1 MRLKDIFRT
10 QKYVCILAWALIG
23 FVFAYIACS
32 VILSGSTSI
41 TSLYDVG
48 DVYEVRDSVYKT
60 AITLEK
66 GHQENSGKVVLDDG
80 LFEYQIEIEKNEN
93 QYKYFCIQLKNLS
106 IKDVEWT
113 IDFRKQKNNEIL
125 KNEKNSYLLHEGM
138 NLIYLPKNSFNTIAI
153 EITGENDTSFYVEK
167 MQMRETKPCF
177 DGEKALEIVFV
188 TYLLYIL
195 LSGALLF
202 IWRKI
207 GISFRFYS
215 WIESL
220 QEIYI
225 IIAGQFKKIQERMF
239 FLQKYKNYLVTSFFV
254 LMFSYSVLVE
264 ILRVYYIK
272 FKYHAFI
279 YLVLLLIITMLS
291 VESKPEK
298 KNWNNSLVWSWL
310 ILWIIACISDFLL
323 PKYFRFIGY
332 VMVFAVGFF
341 IFIWNNM
348 EKPEGMIKNF
358 VRAVHIFLVLITI
371 FCLLFRP
378 DVSSDARY
386 SGIIANPS
394 IFALYLATIFA
405 VLLGELENAI
415 RNEVSLKYLLFYIA
429 EGCVTLV
436 FMVKS
441 QSLCPLLTIAGIAF
455 IWFVRMAYYTKKEH
469 CRKKLVLVVI
479 SGLILL
485 TPTYTSI
492 DWGVKHIPQSLGT
505 SITYEGE
512 ELIAKR
518 QFGMTV
524 YAGDLKEKI
533 RDSRLGHKLNNA
545 SLSGILSGRNY
556 YYKAYLREMNL
567 FGHKENPEM
576 WGKKRLPHNA
586 VLGIAHRY
594 GVFGSAPYIIML
606 IMVIIRTFR
615 YSKKKVPYAAVP
627 FYVCV
632 SSIVMSMADNVEQP
646 FVWLPW
652 IGLYLMMGCV
662 FDNNS
667 LKE

>member
-1 MRLKDIFRT
+1 MRLKDMFRT
-10 QKYVCILAWALIG
+10 QRYVYILAWSLIG
-23 FVFAYIACS
+23 FVFAYIVCS

-48 DVYEVRDSVYKT
+48 DVYEIRDNVYKT

-80 LFEYQIEIEKNEN
+80 IYEYEIEIEKNEN
-93 QYKYFCIQLKNLS
+93 QYKYFCIELKKINT
-106 IKDVEWT
+106 KNVNWT
-113 IDFRKQKNNEIL
+113 IDFRKQKNSEIV
-125 KNEKNSYLLHEGM
+125 KSKKNSYLLHEGM

-167 MQMRETKPCF
+167 MQLRETKPCF
-177 DGEKALEIVFV
+177 DGNKALKIFFI
-188 TYLLYIL
+188 TYLLYIFL
-195 LSGALLF
+195 TGTLIG
-202 IWRKI
+202 IWRKT
-207 GISFRFYS
+207 GISFGFYS

-225 IIAGQFKKIQERMF
+225 IIAGQFKKIPERIIL
-239 FLQKYKNYLVTSFFV
+239 LQKYKNYLITFLFV

-264 ILRVYYIK
+264 IFRIYYIK

-298 KNWNNSLVWSWL
+298 KKWNNSLVCSWL
-310 ILWIIACISDFLL
+310 VLWILACISDFLL

-348 EKPEGMIKNF
+348 EKPEWMIKNF

-378 DVSSDARY
+378 DVSADARY

-405 VLLGELENAI
+405 VVLGELENAI
-415 RNEVSLKYLLFYIA
+415 RNEVCLKCFLFYIV
-429 EGCVTLV
+429 EGCVTFV

-441 QSLCPLLTIAGIAF
+441 QSLCPLLSIAGITF
-455 IWFVRMAYYTKKEH
+455 IWFVRTAYYTKKEH
-469 CRKKLVLVVI
+469 CRKRLICVVI

-485 TPTYTSI
+485 TPTYMCI

-518 QFGMTV
+518 QFGMIV

-545 SLSGILSGRNY
+545 SVSGILSGRDY

-594 GVFGSAPYIIML
+594 GIFASVPYIIML

-615 YSKKKVPYAAVP
+615 YSKKKVLYAAVP

-652 IGLYLMMGCV
+652 IGLYLMIGCV
-662 FDNNS
+662 FDNDS